1 MKIAFIGA
9 GKVSTALGLYFKN
22 NGFEIGGYY
31 SRNYK
36 SAQKA
41 AGLTHSHFYASAG
54 ELINDSQMIWI
65 TTPDD
70 QIEAVVQQ
78 IILLPAPRKDEK
90 LVLHA
95 SGAYPLS
102 ILNPLKENGYQTAC
116 AHPLLAFGDPVVAQ
130 EKLADVWFAIE
141 KPEED
146 NGQLADFFKECGNQ
160 TFTVDHG
167 KKSLYHAAACV
178 LSNYLVT
185 LLGTSYAIFEK
196 SGMPR
201 DNIHEATRPLLESV
215 ILNLKEKD
223 LKDALTGPV
232 KRGDKKTI
240 RMHLKS
246 LNAFMPEMTALYTLM
261 GRKTMQLLGDYS
273 LEEVLQDDG
282 MDNGKL
288 TIDNLNSEREAKTQK
303 SAGKI

>member
-9 GKVSTALGLYFKN
+9 GKVATALGLYFKN

-31 SRNYK
+31 SRSYK
-36 SAQKA
+36 STEKA
-41 AGLTHSHFYASAG
+41 ARLTHSHPYASIG
-54 ELINDSQMIWI
+54 KLIKDNQMIWI

-70 QIEAVVQQ
+70 QIEAVVRQ
-78 IILLPAPRKDEK
+78 IILLPVLQKDEK

-130 EKLADVWFAIE
+130 EKLGGVWFAME
-141 KPEED
+141 KTEEN
-146 NGQLADFFKECGNQ
+146 NGQLAGLFKACGNQ
-160 TFTVDHG
+160 TFTVDPG

-185 LLGTSYAIFEK
+185 LLNISWAIFEK
-196 SGMPR
+196 SGMPAN
-201 DNIHEATRPLLESV
+201 NIQEATRLLLESV
-215 ILNLKEKD
+215 ILNLKGKD
-223 LKDALTGPV
+223 LKDALTGPI
-232 KRGDKKTI
+232 KRGDKNTV
-240 RMHLKS
+240 RMHLES

-261 GRKTMQLLGDYS
+261 GRKTMQLLDDYS
-273 LEEVLQDDG
+273 MEEVLKE
-282 MDNGKL
+282 NGRKQEC
-288 TIDNLNSEREAKTQK
+288 NS
-303 SAGKI
+303 

>member
-9 GKVSTALGLYFKN
+9 GQVSTALGLYFKN

-31 SRNYK
+31 SRSCK
-36 SAQKA
+36 STERA
-41 AGLTHSHFYASAG
+41 ARLTHSHPYASAG
-54 ELINDSQMIWI
+54 ELINDNQMIWI

-70 QIEAVVQQ
+70 QIEAVVRQ
-78 IILLPAPRKDEK
+78 ITLLPPPRKDEK

-130 EKLADVWFAIE
+130 EKLGNVWFAIE
-141 KPEED
+141 KPGED
-146 NGQLADFFKECGNQ
+146 NGQLTGFFKACGNQ
-160 TFTVDHG
+160 TFTVDPG

-185 LLGTSYAIFEK
+185 LLDASFAIFEK

-201 DNIHEATRPLLESV
+201 DNIQEAARPLLESV
-215 ILNLKEKD
+215 ILNLKGKD
-223 LKDALTGPV
+223 LKDALTGPI
-232 KRGDKKTI
+232 KRGDKNTV
-240 RMHLKS
+240 RMHLES
-246 LNAFMPEMTALYTLM
+246 LNALMPEMTALYTLM

-273 LEEVLQDDG
+273 LEEVLNTPLSKQ
-282 MDNGKL
+282 
-288 TIDNLNSEREAKTQK
+288 
-303 SAGKI
+303 